1 MIQKI
6 DNQTIEEKKDD
17 LLRVSS
23 IETLELDEVSDIL
36 SESENNWMESFLF
49 QITHLLG
56 IWVRYPKEKLYF
68 KKYIP

>member
-1 MIQKI
+1 MIWKI

-49 QITHLLG
+49 
-56 IWVRYPKEKLYF
+56 
-68 KKYIP
+68 

>member
-49 QITHLLG
+49 QITHLLD

>member
-6 DNQTIEEKKDD
+6 ENQTIEEKKKDD

-36 SESENNWMESFLF
+36 SESENNQTKYKLVLF
-49 QITHLLG
+49 N
-56 IWVRYPKEKLYF
+56 F
-68 KKYIP
+68 KSRGPN